1 MPPQKHTRTT
11 LDIVEGELSNTGVE
25 LQEEGEGLANATTG
39 TENGD
44 LGGLCVQ
51 SSQHI
56 IPCSIEATRMKAQQQ
71 QRPRPPRTWLAE
83 AEKARFWKRE
93 LRDRRAANIM
103 TVVDSRVYLKSII
116 IGVRWKDG
124 DWKRRE
130 EEEKKKKRRREGRK
144 RKAAGEDETNGF
156 AGSDAR
162 RPRQNTGWRE
172 LSDRYY
178 QSMFTLH
185 GSVFLV

>member
-1 MPPQKHTRTT
+1 MPHQKHTRAT

-25 LQEEGEGLANATTG
+25 LQEEGEGLANATTS

-44 LGGLCVQ
+44 LGGLYIQ

-56 IPCSIEATRMKAQQQ
+56 VPCSIEATRIKAQQ
-71 QRPRPPRTWLAE
+71 PPRTWLAE

-124 DWKRRE
+124 DWKKRE
-130 EEEKKKKRRREGRK
+130 EGEKKRRKKKKSSR
-144 RKAAGEDETNGF
+144 
-156 AGSDAR
+156 
-162 RPRQNTGWRE
+162 
-172 LSDRYY
+172 
-178 QSMFTLH
+178 
-185 GSVFLV
+185 